1 MRGIRKIH
9 VATEEIRL
17 EAGRPVEPP
26 LITVIVAAV
35 MQNPWAGRPFVE
47 DLHPEILGFAHDL
60 GALLAGRLVDEFGS
74 SDAVEAY
81 GKSSVVG
88 VDGEIEHANA
98 MVHTLMFGDP
108 IRAQVDGA
116 STLVFSN
123 TRGGPGAPIVVP
135 MVHKREM
142 LERSHYHTRPDLHRR
157 RPPGRRGG
165 RGGRGR
171 QPQPALPPH
180 RRPRPRSAPSLSSRA
195 PEARA
200 LERPQVGESLPR
212 RSGVFPAVVR
222 CAHGPLG
229 PRPRALWAAWSRPFA
244 RPLAAQAVFC
254 AASAPARVSAS
265 ASAAMAWVRCLWLSS
280 TNDSTSPSATACII
294 LRCWSCTSRRF
305 SGDIR

>member
-9 VATEEIRL
+9 VATEETRL

-47 DLHPEILGFAHDL
+47 DLHPDILGFAHDL

-74 SDAVEAY
+74 SEAVEAY

-116 STLVFSN
+116 STLVFAN

-142 LERSHYHTRPDLHRR
+142 LERSHYHTAQTSIAD
-157 RPPGRRGG
+157 
-165 RGGRGR
+165 
-171 QPQPALPPH
+171 A
-180 RRPRPRSAPSLSSRA
+180 
-195 PEARA
+195 
-200 LERPQVGESLPR
+200 
-212 RSGVFPAVVR
+212 
-222 CAHGPLG
+222 
-229 PRPRALWAAWSRPFA
+229 PRADEVVVAVAGASRSRPFP
-244 RPLAAQAVFC
+244 RIGDRDLDRAQ
-254 AASAPARVSAS
+254 
-265 ASAAMAWVRCLWLSS
+265 
-280 TNDSTSPSATACII
+280 D
-294 LRCWSCTSRRF
+294 
-305 SGDIR
+305 